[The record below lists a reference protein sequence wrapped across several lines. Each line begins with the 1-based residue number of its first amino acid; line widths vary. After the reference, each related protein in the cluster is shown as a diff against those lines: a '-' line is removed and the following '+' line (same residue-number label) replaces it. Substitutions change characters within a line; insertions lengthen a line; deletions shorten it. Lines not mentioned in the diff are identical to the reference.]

1 VVSLPLDA
9 GIDVEPGDGIN
20 WVARLLHEYVVAGV
34 EPEVSGRR
42 NLDVLRVTDAIIRST
57 ETGQAVSLDVP
68 S

>member
-1 VVSLPLDA
+1 MVSTGSP
-9 GIDVEPGDGIN
+9 
-20 WVARLLHEYVVAGV
+20 RLLHEYVVEGV

-57 ETGQAVSLDVP
+57 KTGQAVSLDGN